1 MLTCRVDRW
10 EEEGCPFGQQA
21 ETGQHRSLDV
31 PTPPFTG
38 AGAHNVVEQGPS
50 CRCRGTT
57 PCTSPRTYPFPPIPS
72 GTYPPPPHPP
82 FSCPCLV
89 SKLRH
94 VPCLYYT
101 LSSHTSLSRLTSRTR
116 LAAWPVNRCD
126 SIICPKSSVHF
137 APRIFSK
144 RLCDNLLPTSY
155 LPAHTKLSQ
164 HVYTKNA
171 QEADSAYTCRVGK
184 REAPGDS
191 EEYRVAGGVTE
202 YQGRQRHRGASGW
215 REGAAPA

>member
-1 MLTCRVDRW
+1 MWTDGRRRDAPSVSRRKRGSTGHLTSQLLLLRARGPVTSSNKVRHAASAA
-10 EEEGCPFGQQA
+10 PLPA
-21 ETGQHRSLDV
+21 
-31 PTPPFTG
+31 P
-38 AGAHNVVEQGPS
+38 AHA
-50 CRCRGTT
+50 
-57 PCTSPRTYPFPPIPS
+57 RTRFRQFPP
-72 GTYPPPPHPP
+72 GHTLLLPHPP